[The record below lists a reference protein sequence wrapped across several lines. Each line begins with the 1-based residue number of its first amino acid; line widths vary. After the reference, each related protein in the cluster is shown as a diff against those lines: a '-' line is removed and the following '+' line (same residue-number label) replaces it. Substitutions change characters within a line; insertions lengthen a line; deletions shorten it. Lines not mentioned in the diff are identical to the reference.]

1 MVHAPTIAIPPPV
14 TESSPGRLENGL
26 LKGKVALITG
36 GARGIGAAITECLAD
51 AGADIALG
59 FNHGRERAEV
69 LSDRLR
75 RGGQAMSFHQGNV
88 AQPDDCRR
96 VAQEVLDRHG
106 QIDFLVNNAGI
117 TVDKTVRNMSD
128 DDWYRVLDV
137 NLSGTFH
144 MTRAV
149 LNPMIAQGRGRIVNI
164 SSVIGQTG
172 SIGQANYAAS
182 KSGLFGFTKS
192 LALEVA
198 NKGITVNCVA
208 PGFIE
213 TEMVAAMPKY
223 ALDAA
228 VARIPL
234 GRLGQVKEVA
244 RCVRFLVEDDA
255 AYITGS
261 VLTVNGGLEM

>member
-1 MVHAPTIAIPPPV
+1 MVQSLPIETPLGVEGVPLHL
-14 TESSPGRLENGL
+14 ERRLLE
-26 LKGKVALITG
+26 GKVALITG
-36 GARGIGAAITECLAD
+36 GARGIGAAISQCLAD

-59 FNHGRERAEV
+59 FHHGRERAEV
-69 LSDRLR
+69 LSDALTRD
-75 RGGQAMSFHQGNV
+75 GQGVSVHQGNV
-88 AQPDDCRR
+88 AQQDDCTR

-106 QIDFLVNNAGI
+106 RIDFLVNNAGI
-117 TVDKTVRNMSD
+117 TVDKTVRKMSA
-128 DDWYRVLDV
+128 DDWYRVLEV

-149 LNPMIAQGRGRIVNI
+149 LNHMIAQGRGRIVNI

-182 KSGLFGFTKS
+182 KSGLLGFTKS

-213 TEMVAAMPKY
+213 TEMVAAMPKH

-234 GRLGQVKEVA
+234 GRLGNVREVA
-244 RCVRFLVEDDA
+244 RCVRFLLEDDA